1 MSYTWRRANE
11 RDDGGEKTRNKRVAA
26 RGDTRGRN
34 GERGESERL
43 IGRRGI
49 GYTSTLFYI
58 YLTFTRSG
66 DVPGP

>member
-1 MSYTWRRANE
+1 MKEMMVVKKQETRDLRPGKTQEAEME
-11 RDDGGEKTRNKRVAA
+11 R
-26 RGDTRGRN
+26 
-34 GERGESERL
+34 EREERL

-58 YLTFTRSG
+58 YLTFTRTG

>member
-1 MSYTWRRANE
+1 ME
-11 RDDGGEKTRNKRVAA
+11 R
-26 RGDTRGRN
+26 
-34 GERGESERL
+34 EREERL